1 MNRAT
6 EVIGRELRAVG
17 VTARNAVRGPGRER
31 DLMVQSL
38 KASVAA
44 LLAWTVAKLWL
55 EDPMALMAPWAALVL
70 VQATVYGS
78 LLRAAQQCAAI
89 CVGTLLAS
97 AAQAVTGDEL
107 AAMAVCL
114 PPLMLL
120 AQWSR
125 FGDQGNYAATTA
137 VFTLATGAVS
147 AQAAGHRVGQ
157 AVLGAVIG
165 VAVNALVLPPV
176 HLRDVR
182 DNLVGLAAE
191 AGAVLRRV
199 AGDLTRAEWDDS
211 AAARWSRATDRLERR
226 LEGLRSARGWSDESL
241 RLAPDRLRRL
251 RRIPPNVPSA
261 EEDERWARVTG
272 QVVALT
278 RALSVA
284 ADADRSP
291 LPPDGAA
298 LERYAGMLEVL
309 GLACEAESRRL
320 ASGPVGATRSDLR
333 RKEARAASGP
343 RAPEGPAASPEPDPE
358 PDPEPSEERLTELHA
373 GLREHLREHAARNPS
388 QAAVLGALLLHAEN
402 IWADT
407 ALGAR
412 RE

>member
-6 EVIGRELRAVG
+6 EAIGRELRAVG
-17 VTARNAVRGPGRER
+17 ATARNAVRGPGRER
-31 DLMVQSL
+31 DLLVQSL
-38 KASVAA
+38 KAAGAA
-44 LLAWTVAKLWL
+44 LLAWAVARLWL
-55 EDPMALMAPWAALVL
+55 RDPMALMAPWAALVL

-89 CVGTLLAS
+89 CVGTLLAGG
-97 AAQAVTGDEL
+97 AQDEL

-120 AQWSR
+120 SHWSR
-125 FGDQGNYAATTA
+125 FGDQGAYAATTA
-137 VFTLATGAVS
+137 VFTLATGAVGP
-147 AQAAGHRVGQ
+147 AAAGHRVGQ
-157 AVLGAVIG
+157 AVLGAAVG
-165 VAVNALVLPPV
+165 VAVNAFVLPPV

-182 DNLVGLAAE
+182 DNLAGLARE
-191 AGAVLRRV
+191 AGAALRQV
-199 AGDLTRAEWDDS
+199 ARELPETEWDDTTAS
-211 AAARWSRATDRLERR
+211 RWAHLPDRLERR
-226 LEGLRSARGWSDESL
+226 LEGLRSARSWSDESL
-241 RLAPDRLRRL
+241 RLTANRLLRLRRL
-251 RRIPPNVPSA
+251 PAQTPPA

-284 ADADRSP
+284 ADKGRSP
-291 LPPDGAA
+291 VPPDTAA
-298 LERYAGMLEVL
+298 LDLYAGMLDVL
-309 GLACEAESRRL
+309 GRACEAESRRL
-320 ASGPVGATRSDLR
+320 AAGPPGASRSDLR
-333 RKEARAASGP
+333 ERESGKDEGADDGDGDDREADEADGP
-343 RAPEGPAASPEPDPE
+343 GDA
-358 PDPEPSEERLTELHA
+358 SEERLTELHTE
-373 GLREHLREHAARNPS
+373 LRHSLRDHAAQDPS

>member
-6 EVIGRELRAVG
+6 EAIGRELRAVG
-17 VTARNAVRGPGRER
+17 ATARNAVRGPGRER
-31 DLMVQSL
+31 DLLVQSL
-38 KASVAA
+38 KASGAA
-44 LLAWTVAKLWL
+44 LLAWAVARLWL

-89 CVGTLLAS
+89 CVGTLLATG
-97 AAQAVTGDEL
+97 AQALTGDHL

-120 AQWSR
+120 SHWSR
-125 FGDQGNYAATTA
+125 FGDQGSYAATTA
-137 VFTLATGAVS
+137 VFTLAAGTVS
-147 AQAAGHRVGQ
+147 AEAAGHRVGQ

-182 DNLVGLAAE
+182 NNLSGLAAE

-199 AGDLTRAEWDDS
+199 AEELPGARWDDG
-211 AAARWSRATDRLERR
+211 AASRWAHASDRLERL
-226 LEGLRSARGWSDESL
+226 LEGVRSARGWSDESL
-241 RLAPDRLRRL
+241 RLTADRLRRL
-251 RRIPPNVPSA
+251 RRIPMRVPPP

-284 ADADRSP
+284 ADAGRSP
-291 LPPDGAA
+291 APPDTEA
-298 LERYAGMLEVL
+298 LDLYAGMLDLL
-309 GLACEAESRRL
+309 GRACEAEGRQL
-320 ASGPVGATRSDLR
+320 ARGPGGATM
-333 RKEARAASGP
+333 AGP
-343 RAPEGPAASPEPDPE
+343 DGQAVRTDDEEEETSAG
-358 PDPEPSEERLTELHA
+358 PSEERLSELH
-373 GLREHLREHAARNPS
+373 GELRRSLGEHAAQDPS

>member
-6 EVIGRELRAVG
+6 EAIGRELRAVG

-31 DLMVQSL
+31 DLLVQSL
-38 KASVAA
+38 KASGAA
-44 LLAWTVAKLWL
+44 LLAWAVARLWL
-55 EDPMALMAPWAALVL
+55 HDPMALMAPWAALVL

-89 CVGTLLAS
+89 CVGTLLATG
-97 AAQAVTGDEL
+97 AQAVTGDEL
-107 AAMAVCL
+107 TAMAVCL

-120 AQWSR
+120 SHWSR
-125 FGDQGNYAATTA
+125 FGDQGGYAATTA
-137 VFTLATGAVS
+137 VFTLATGAVGPE
-147 AQAAGHRVGQ
+147 AAGHRVGQ
-157 AVLGAVIG
+157 AVLGAVVG

-182 DNLVGLAAE
+182 DNLAGLARE
-191 AGAVLRRV
+191 AGAALRQV
-199 AGDLTRAEWDDS
+199 ARELPEAEWDD
-211 AAARWSRATDRLERR
+211 AAASRWARLPDRLERR

-241 RLAPDRLRRL
+241 RLTANRLRRL
-251 RRIPPNVPSA
+251 RRISMEAPRA

-284 ADADRSP
+284 ADAGRSP
-291 LPPDGAA
+291 VPPDTAA
-298 LERYAGMLEVL
+298 LELYARMLDVL
-309 GLACEAESRRL
+309 GRACEAESRRL
-320 ASGPVGATRSDLR
+320 AAGPSGASRSDLLER
-333 RKEARAASGP
+333 EAGEAGDGREDGDDGEDGP
-343 RAPEGPAASPEPDPE
+343 GESA
-358 PDPEPSEERLTELHA
+358 EERLNDLHTR
-373 GLREHLREHAARNPS
+373 LRRSLRDHAAQDPS

-407 ALGAR
+407 SLGAR